1 MRIHDQLDQVK
12 VLKGQLQVRKLQLRQ
27 TEKKM
32 NETRMKNKNIVEPL
46 AQAQEEVDNLQVKCE
61 EFRKQKR
68 VYNKRKGELKLS
80 EEKLKD
86 VQWRHEVLFQQY
98 ELLVNKNKSLKED
111 VKRAKMRE
119 RQRRNLDLVIQQKG
133 RKELITFLNHY
144 HDLIIQQ
151 EEEKK
156 KKGEGSSLSIENN
169 VKEEYCNGAEE
180 VQTIK
185 GGVLQKIEQALQSLV
200 VIEKDEII

>member
-46 AQAQEEVDNLQVKCE
+46 AQAQEEVDNLQVDCE